1 MTECVNCA
9 EPIRRTE
16 TADRVDG
23 YAWVHYGGNPVCGL
37 TMVASPGGDGYGPAP
52 ADPAAQVEAVLDVLA
67 PEPDIP
73 ADARKSL
80 GISDGL
86 RVPIILV
93 EHHGNAVYPTD
104 EQLRALAEQIV
115 TAIRTASGRA
125 GHG

>member
-23 YAWVHYGGNPVCGL
+23 YAWVHYGGNPICDL
-37 TMVASPGGDGYGPAP
+37 TMVASPGGDGYGPVP
-52 ADPAAQVEAVLDVLA
+52 ADPVAQVEAVLDVITPKTDPEIALA
-67 PEPDIP
+67 LGMTEP
-73 ADARKSL
+73 
-80 GISDGL
+80 L
-86 RVPIILV
+86 RQPILYAEYQDHV
-93 EHHGNAVYPTD
+93 VRLNED
-104 EQLRALAEQIV
+104 QSRALAEQIV